1 MRLGADED
9 VDIVVAYYH
18 PAQVEL
24 LEEVEGGR
32 ELLDPRRSR
41 PAPVLGDEVEHGR
54 AGLCFEL
61 E

>member
-1 MRLGADED
+1 MRLGTHKD
-9 VDIVVAYYH
+9 VDIFVGYYH

-32 ELLDPRRSR
+32 ELSDPRRRR
-41 PAPVLGDEVEHGR
+41 PAPVVGDEVEHGR
-54 AGLCFEL
+54 AGLRFEL

>member
-1 MRLGADED
+1 MRLGADEGVD
-9 VDIVVAYYH
+9 VVVGYYH
-18 PAQVEL
+18 SAQVEL

-32 ELLDPRRSR
+32 ELLDPWRRR
-41 PAPVLGDEVEHGR
+41 PAPVVGDEVEHGR